1 MLPVDVPLFSPY
13 HCGGV
18 RPKILTHD
26 VILIRGMSTVVVEV
40 TRRNWSNVHRRVGVS
55 DHCLAAANHRVVA
68 PRRRRHHHGLVVGG
82 VVVFAPPSEKTIAG
96 RHGATVCVVGVVLV
110 NGRYS
115 FGNTIL
121 GAKDDPSRGCRFR

>member
-1 MLPVDVPLFSPY
+1 M
-13 HCGGV
+13 
-18 RPKILTHD
+18 
-26 VILIRGMSTVVVEV
+26 ILIRGMSTVVVEV
-40 TRRNWSNVHRRVGVS
+40 TRRNWSNVHRRVRAS

-68 PRRRRHHHGLVVGG
+68 LRRRRRRRHGLVVGG